1 MLLIIKIFLLATVL
15 AVSTAIGFF
24 ISNRFSKR
32 VSQLSD
38 ILSALEIFETKI
50 SYTCDSLIDTFTYIS
65 DNLKTKVYRIFFITA
80 EHLRENK
87 NMSAGDIFRN
97 VIEDEKIFLELNEKD
112 IEVLKGLSISLGQ
125 TDLENQIKNINLVS
139 QMIETQLKEA
149 IEEKSKNYKMYR
161 NMGVLTGLV
170 LIILLI

>member
-15 AVSTAIGFF
+15 VVSTAIGFF

-32 VSQLSD
+32 VSELSD

-50 SYTCDSLIDTFTYIS
+50 SYTYDSLIDTFEYIAN
-65 DNLKTKVYRIFFITA
+65 NLKTKVYRIFFITA

-87 NMSAGDIFRN
+87 NMSAGDAFRN

-112 IEVLKGLSISLGQ
+112 IEILKGLSISLGQ

-139 QMIETQLKEA
+139 QMIETQLNEA